1 MSRAVRLLLSAI
13 LLCGFAGAPKNEP
26 ITILV
31 VRHAE
36 KAVNQGDDPHLS
48 EAGLARAQAL
58 ARVAENAHVGAVY
71 ISQFQRT
78 KETATPLLA
87 KHGDVKVNTLP
98 VDLAKTADYPK
109 ALANT
114 ILSREGGKVV
124 LVVSHSNLVPGIV
137 EALTGIKVPPMGD
150 DEFSRLYI
158 ITVRP
163 AMAPRLISAQ
173 YGCQ

>member
-1 MSRAVRLLLSAI
+1 MLLLSAFS
-13 LLCGFAGAPKNEP
+13 CAPKNET

-58 ARVAENAHVGAVY
+58 ARVAENAHAGAVY
-71 ISQFQRT
+71 VSQFQRT
-78 KETATPLLA
+78 KETAAPLLA
-87 KHGDVKVNTLP
+87 KHSDVKLNTLP
-98 VDLAKTADYPK
+98 VNLSKTADYPQV
-109 ALANT
+109 LAKT
-114 ILSREGGKVV
+114 ILSHERGNVV

-137 EALTGIKVPPMGD
+137 EALTRIKVPPMGD

-158 ITVRP
+158 VTVRP
-163 AMAPRLISAQ
+163 GMAPQLISAQ
-173 YGCQ
+173 YGCP